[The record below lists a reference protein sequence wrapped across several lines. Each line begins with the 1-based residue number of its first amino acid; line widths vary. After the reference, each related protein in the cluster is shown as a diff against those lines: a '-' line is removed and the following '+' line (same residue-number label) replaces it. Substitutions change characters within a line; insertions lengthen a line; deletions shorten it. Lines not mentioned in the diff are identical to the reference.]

1 MEPSLGSTWPQ
12 SGPQAASFP
21 APSSSSLPAWE
32 ACDSS
37 CKLGRTGD
45 LHTASPP
52 TTSLKAWALI
62 PLSPLEGPWQALPS
76 HRFIQLPRLTNSES
90 TLLPSSP
97 VFTLLHL
104 KLREDSAWT
113 FCGDTYPTSS
123 SRGVWVQ
130 RALPELSAPAP
141 ALLAAGRL
149 TNAGCSWGYLSCSS
163 QMGVSWGSPAAL
175 KDSGKKQQSLPGDAG
190 PDRTPAGAGPATVPG
205 PSLQVVPSA
214 RGQQPQVKPGNTTFG
229 SSDWPP
235 GP

>member
-37 CKLGRTGD
+37 CKLGGTGD

-163 QMGVSWGSPAAL
+163 QTGVSWGFTSSAKGLWEKAAI
-175 KDSGKKQQSLPGDAG
+175 P
-190 PDRTPAGAGPATVPG
+190 P
-205 PSLQVVPSA
+205 
-214 RGQQPQVKPGNTTFG
+214 RGC
-229 SSDWPP
+229 WP
-235 GP
+235 